1 MTDMQPEN
9 INIPKAPEA
18 TPNLPKPSMDR
29 LPPLPGV
36 ETAPVGGGE
45 RFEQVAELSAAQSDA
60 TSAAVATTV
69 LVQPTVVDDTT
80 NVDASASSPLTAAN
94 EDLIEK
100 EWVDKAKDIITST
113 PDDPHARGQQVNALQ
128 KDYLRKRYGKELG
141 AAS

>member
-9 INIPKAPEA
+9 INLPKVPEVNPNIPK
-18 TPNLPKPSMDR
+18 PNMDR

-36 ETAPVGGGE
+36 EAGPVVGGE
-45 RFEQVAELSAAQSDA
+45 RYEQVAELSAAQSDA

-69 LVQPTVVDDTT
+69 LAQPTAVYDTT
-80 NVDASASSPLTAAN
+80 FTDTTTTSPLTAAH

-113 PDDPHARGQQVNALQ
+113 LDDPHARGQQVSALQ